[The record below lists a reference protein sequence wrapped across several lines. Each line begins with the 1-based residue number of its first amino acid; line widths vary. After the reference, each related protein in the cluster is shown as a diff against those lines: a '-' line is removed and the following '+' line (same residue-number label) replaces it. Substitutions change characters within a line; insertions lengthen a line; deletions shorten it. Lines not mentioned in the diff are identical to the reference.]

1 MVIDHTN
8 SLQKNYN
15 FDVLQDICST
25 RVENANFFLGIY
37 ETLGDCTVESAYFRE
52 EIAKYK
58 LYDV

>member
-15 FDVLQDICST
+15 FDALQDICST

-37 ETLGDCTVESAYFRE
+37 ETLGDCTVESAYYRE

>member
-15 FDVLQDICST
+15 FDLLKDICST
-25 RVENANFFLGIY
+25 RIETANFFLGIY
-37 ETLGDCTVESAYFRE
+37 ETLDEYEVESAYYRE
-52 EIAKYK
+52 EIAQYK